1 MEQLTHKGQLEGW
14 EKIFA
19 NYSPDKRLVSKHTGA
34 QSLKSK
40 FLLMIWTNTS
50 QKKKDKWPRDAWKMF
65 DVISDSENS
74 VQSEDIILP
83 QLEWLRLK
91 Q

>member
-1 MEQLTHKGQLEGW
+1 
-14 EKIFA
+14 
-19 NYSPDKRLVSKHTGA
+19 
-34 QSLKSK
+34 
-40 FLLMIWTNTS
+40 
-50 QKKKDKWPRDAWKMF
+50 MF

>member
-1 MEQLTHKGQLEGW
+1 MEQLTQKGQLGGW
-14 EKIFA
+14 ERMFA
-19 NYSPDKRLVSKHTGA
+19 NYSPDKGLVSKHTGA

-50 QKKKDKWPRDAWKMF
+50 QKKKDTWPRDAWKMF

-83 QLEWLRLK
+83 HLEWLLLK